1 MKTMTKTILS
11 SAFLFLGSHAA
22 YGQCKVPT
30 DGIYIMDT
38 DVKEV
43 LKGAPPAV
51 DQQLRI
57 VDLCKYNLAVGIIHR
72 GPTAAPA
79 AGAAR
84 GKAGNKG
91 GAKGAGKQ
99 AANVVRCSTGT
110 APEGAAP
117 AGAGGISHDDETE
130 TYIIVSGGGTLVTG
144 GAIVNGARSGPES
157 EVTKVLNGP
166 SCSGQIVGNVTKRVV
181 APGDIIIIPFGVPHG
196 WMDIT
201 DHVDYLSVRPDPD
214 LVLQTGYVNPGV
226 KQ

>member
-1 MKTMTKTILS
+1 MKTMTKTMLS
-11 SAFLFLGSHAA
+11 FAALFLGSHAA

-38 DVKEV
+38 DVKNV

-51 DQQLRI
+51 DQQLRV

-72 GPTAAPA
+72 GPTARP
-79 AGAAR
+79 GAAR

-91 GAKGAGKQ
+91 KGKQ
-99 AANVVRCSTGT
+99 AANIQRCNAGT

-117 AGAGGISHDDETE
+117 SGAGGIAHEDETE
-130 TYIIVSGGGTLVTG
+130 TYIIVSGGGTVVTG
-144 GAIVNGARSGPES
+144 GAIVNGFKSGPES

-181 APGDIIIIPFGVPHG
+181 GPGDIVIIPFGVPHG
-196 WMDIT
+196 WTDIT

-214 LVLQTGYVNPGV
+214 HVLPAGYVNPGV